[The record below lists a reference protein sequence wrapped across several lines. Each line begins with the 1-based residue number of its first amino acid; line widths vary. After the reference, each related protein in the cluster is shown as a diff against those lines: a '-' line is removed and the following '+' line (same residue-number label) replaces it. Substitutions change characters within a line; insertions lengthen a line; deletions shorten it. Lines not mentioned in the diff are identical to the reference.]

1 MTVLLWTLALV
12 LVLAGIAGTLLPVL
26 PGVPLV
32 FFGLLLA
39 SWIDDF
45 QKVGWLALAVLA
57 FLTVLSL
64 VIDFLL
70 SVGGAR
76 KMGASRSALLGATA
90 GMVVGLFFGP
100 LGLILGPFIG
110 AFAGE
115 YLAGRDISQAGK
127 AGLGTWLGLLG
138 GIAVKL
144 ALCVAMLG
152 IFAAA
157 YFL

>member
-1 MTVLLWTLALV
+1 MTVLLWSLAAV
-12 LVLAGIAGTLLPVL
+12 FVLAGIAGTFLPVL

-32 FFGLLLA
+32 FAGLLLGA
-39 SWIDDF
+39 WIDGF
-45 QKVGWLALAVLA
+45 QQVGWVTLAVLA
-57 FLTVLSL
+57 LLTVFSL
-64 VIDFLL
+64 VIDFLV
-70 SVGGAR
+70 SAGGAR

-100 LGLILGPFIG
+100 FGLILGPFIG

-115 YLAGRDISQAGK
+115 YLAGRDLRQAGK

-144 ALCVAMLG
+144 ALCVAMVG

>member
-1 MTVLLWTLALV
+1 MLLWILATV
-12 LVLAGIAGTLLPVL
+12 LVLAGIAGVFLPAL
-26 PGVPLV
+26 PGTPLV
-32 FFGLLLA
+32 FAGLLLGA
-39 SWIDDF
+39 WIDGF
-45 QKVGWLALAVLA
+45 QRVGWPTLAALAL
-57 FLTVLSL
+57 LTVLSL

-70 SVGGAR
+70 SAVGAR
-76 KMGASRSALLGATA
+76 KMGAGRSALQGAVA

-115 YLAGRDISQAGK
+115 YLAGRDLLRAGK

-144 ALCVAMLG
+144 ALSVAMVG
-152 IFAAA
+152 IFVAA
-157 YFL
+157 YFW

>member
-1 MTVLLWTLALV
+1 VT
-12 LVLAGIAGTLLPVL
+12 
-26 PGVPLV
+26 
-32 FFGLLLA
+32 
-39 SWIDDF
+39 
-45 QKVGWLALAVLA
+45 LAVLA
-57 FLTVLSL
+57 LLTLLSL
-64 VIDFLL
+64 FIDFLL
-70 SVGGAR
+70 TAVGAR
-76 KMGASRSALLGATA
+76 KMGASRPALLGGVA

-100 LGLILGPFIG
+100 FGLILGPFIG

-144 ALCVAMLG
+144 TLCVAMLG

-157 YFL
+157 YFM